1 MKSLVWRSI
10 RQVAQCAR
18 PAAGVA
24 AVRRRAL
31 WRSPLRAR
39 HVVVANQDSDAL
51 TVFAFDQER
60 GTLGEIVQ
68 QQPSGT
74 PMSIAFAVT

>member
-1 MKSLVWRSI
+1 MT
-10 RQVAQCAR
+10 
-18 PAAGVA
+18 P
-24 AVRRRAL
+24 RAL
-31 WRSPLRAR
+31 AFTPSGR

-60 GTLGEIVQ
+60 GTLGELVQ